1 VEVGVAL
8 GVLLEDLA
16 DDGDGVGVD
25 AQDDGRER
33 LALLE
38 NEAVVAQRVCCLE
51 EGLDALRLGI

>member
-1 VEVGVAL
+1 MGVAL

-25 AQDDGRER
+25 TQDDGCER

-38 NEAVVAQRVCCLE
+38 DKAVVT
-51 EGLDALRLGI
+51 